1 MEGMVTRPTHPPGSI
16 APMKAV
22 LGELPTGDGWA
33 YELKWDG
40 MRIVARCDPAARSA
54 PGAGGGTKLWSA
66 NGREVTGSY
75 PELAGLG
82 ALVGVPAVLDGEAV
96 VLDEEGQPSFG
107 RLQNRMHVTAPS
119 GQLMAQHPVVY
130 LVFDLLEL
138 DGRPLVDLP
147 YTTRRRLL
155 RELVDDGPVVRV
167 PPSIEGGGQGEGAA
181 LLELARQRGL
191 EGVVAKRLDSRYQ
204 PGGRSRDWIKVKV
217 RLHQELVV
225 GGWLPGQGAL
235 AGQIGSLL
243 VGYHEDGPGG
253 ERVLRFAGAVGSG
266 LTDKHRQRLQPR
278 LRARPTSPFAAVPP
292 LLKPPSWVEPDVV
305 VEVSYGSWADDG
317 LLRHPVFLGIRDD
330 KAPNEVIR
338 ELPMRPPNVG

>member
-1 MEGMVTRPTHPPGSI
+1 MVVKPSHPPGSI

-22 LGELPTGDGWA
+22 LGDLPTGEGWA

-40 MRIVARCDPAARSA
+40 MRIVARCDPT
-54 PGAGGGTKLWSA
+54 AGPRLWSA
-66 NGREVTGSY
+66 NGREVTPSY

-82 ALVGVPAVLDGEAV
+82 PLVGVPAVLDGEVV
-96 VLDEEGQPSFG
+96 VLDDDGQPSFG

-119 GQLMAQHPVVY
+119 AALMGRHPVVY

-155 RELVDDGPVVRV
+155 RKLIDDGPVVRV
-167 PPSIEGGGQGEGAA
+167 PPSIEGGGRGEGAA
-181 LLELARQRGL
+181 LLDLARQRGL
-191 EGVVAKRLDSRYQ
+191 EGVVAKRLDSRYM
-204 PGGRSRDWIKVKV
+204 PGGRTREWIKVKV

-235 AGQIGSLL
+235 AGRIGSLL
-243 VGYHEDGPGG
+243 VGYHEPGTG
-253 ERVLRFAGAVGSG
+253 DARRLRFAGAVGSG
-266 LTDKHRQRLQPR
+266 LTDKHRELLRPR
-278 LRARPTSPFAAVPP
+278 LRPRPTSPFVEVPP

-330 KAPNEVIR
+330 KEPSEVIR
-338 ELPMRPPNVG
+338 ELPTRPPNVG

>member
-1 MEGMVTRPTHPPGSI
+1 MVVKPSHPPGSI

-22 LGELPTGDGWA
+22 LGDLPTGEGWA

-40 MRIVARCDPAARSA
+40 MRIVARCDPT
-54 PGAGGGTKLWSA
+54 AGPRLWSA
-66 NGREVTGSY
+66 NGREVTPSY
-75 PELAGLG
+75 PELADLG
-82 ALVGVPAVLDGEAV
+82 PLVGVPAVLDGEAV
-96 VLDEEGQPSFG
+96 VLDDEGQPSFG

-119 GQLMAQHPVVY
+119 SRLMAQHPVVY

-138 DGRPLVDLP
+138 DGRPLLDLP

-155 RELVDDGPVVRV
+155 RELIDDGPVVRV
-167 PPSIEGGGQGEGAA
+167 PPSIDGGGQGDGVA

-243 VGYHEDGPGG
+243 VGYHLDDQ
-253 ERVLRFAGAVGSG
+253 LHFAGAVGSG
-266 LTDKHRQRLQPR
+266 LTDKYRQLLESR
-278 LRARPTSPFAAVPP
+278 LRARPTSPFAEVPP
-292 LLKPPSWVEPDVV
+292 LLRPPSWVEPEVV

-338 ELPMRPPNVG
+338 ELPTRPPDVG

>member
-1 MEGMVTRPTHPPGSI
+1 MVTKPSHPPGEI

-22 LGELPTGDGWA
+22 LGDLPTGEGWA

-40 MRIVARCDPAARSA
+40 MRIVARCDPAAGPR
-54 PGAGGGTKLWSA
+54 LWSA
-66 NGREVTGSY
+66 NGRDVTPSY
-75 PELAGLG
+75 PELAELG
-82 ALVGVPAVLDGEAV
+82 TLVGVPAVLDGEAV
-96 VLDEEGQPSFG
+96 VLDDDGQPSFG

-119 GQLMAQHPVVY
+119 SRLMAQHPVVY

-167 PPSIEGGGQGEGAA
+167 PPSIDGGGQGDGVA
-181 LLELARQRGL
+181 LLELAHQRGL

-217 RLHQELVV
+217 RRHQELVV

-243 VGYHEDGPGG
+243 VGYHLDDQ
-253 ERVLRFAGAVGSG
+253 LRFAGAVGSG
-266 LTDKHRQRLQPR
+266 LTDKHRQLLLPR
-278 LRARPTSPFAAVPP
+278 LRARPTSPFAEVPP
-292 LLKPPSWVEPDVV
+292 LLKPPSWVEPEVV

-338 ELPMRPPNVG
+338 ELPTRPPDVG

>member
-1 MEGMVTRPTHPPGSI
+1 MAARPKPSHPPGSI

-22 LGELPTGDGWA
+22 LGELPTGEGWA

-40 MRIVARCDPAARSA
+40 MRIVARSDPATGVR
-54 PGAGGGTKLWSA
+54 LWSA
-66 NGREVTGSY
+66 NGRDVTGSY

-82 ALVGVPAVLDGEAV
+82 PLVGMPAVLDGEAV
-96 VLDEEGQPSFG
+96 VLDGEGQPSFG

-119 GQLMAQHPVVY
+119 SRLMARHPVVY

-191 EGVVAKRLDSRYQ
+191 EGVVAKRLDSPYQ
-204 PGGRSRDWIKVKV
+204 PGGRTRDWIKVKV

-243 VGYHEDGPGG
+243 VGYHQPGPGQ
-253 ERVLRFAGAVGSG
+253 ERPLHFAGAVGSG
-266 LTDKHRQRLQPR
+266 LTDKQRQLLRPR
-278 LRARPTSPFAAVPP
+278 LRSRTTSPFVEVPP

-330 KAPNEVIR
+330 KEPNDVIR
-338 ELPMRPPNVG
+338 ELPTRPPDVG

>member
-1 MEGMVTRPTHPPGSI
+1 
-16 APMKAV
+16 MKAV
-22 LGELPTGDGWA
+22 LGDLPTGDGWA

-40 MRIVARCDPAARSA
+40 MRIVARCDPAAGPR
-54 PGAGGGTKLWSA
+54 LWSA
-66 NGREVTGSY
+66 NGRDVTPSY

-82 ALVGVPAVLDGEAV
+82 PLVGVPAVLDGEAV
-96 VLDEEGQPSFG
+96 VLDDDGQPSFG

-119 GQLMAQHPVVY
+119 SRLMAQHPVVY

-167 PPSIEGGGQGEGAA
+167 PPSIDGGGRGDGVA

-243 VGYHEDGPGG
+243 VGYHLDDQ
-253 ERVLRFAGAVGSG
+253 LHFAGAVGSG
-266 LTDKHRQRLQPR
+266 LTDKHRQLLRPR
-278 LRARPTSPFAAVPP
+278 LRARPTSPFVEVPP

-338 ELPMRPPNVG
+338 ELPTRPPDVG

>member
-1 MEGMVTRPTHPPGSI
+1 
-16 APMKAV
+16 MKAV
-22 LGELPTGDGWA
+22 LGDLPTGDGWA

-40 MRIVARCDPAARSA
+40 MRIVARCA
-54 PGAGGGTKLWSA
+54 PGAEARLWSA
-66 NGREVTGSY
+66 NGRDVTPCY

-82 ALVGVPAVLDGEAV
+82 PLVGVPAVLDGEVV
-96 VLDEEGQPSFG
+96 VLDDDGQPSFG

-119 GQLMAQHPVVY
+119 RQLMARHPVVY

-138 DGRPLVDLP
+138 DGRPLMDLP

-167 PPSIEGGGQGEGAA
+167 PPSIEGGGRGEGAA

-191 EGVVAKRLDSRYQ
+191 EGVVAKRLDSRYL

-235 AGQIGSLL
+235 AGHIGSLL
-243 VGYHEDGPGG
+243 VGYHEPGPGAAPG
-253 ERVLRFAGAVGSG
+253 PLRFAGAVGSG
-266 LTDKHRQRLQPR
+266 LTDKHRRLLAPR
-278 LRARPTSPFAAVPP
+278 FRARATSPFAEVPP

-330 KAPNEVIR
+330 KEPNDVIR
-338 ELPMRPPNVG
+338 ELPMRSPDVG

>member
-1 MEGMVTRPTHPPGSI
+1 MATKPTHPPGSI

-22 LGELPTGDGWA
+22 LGDLPTGDGWA

-40 MRIVARCDPAARSA
+40 MRIVARCQ
-54 PGAGGGTKLWSA
+54 PGAETRLWSA
-66 NGREVTGSY
+66 NGRDVTPSY

-82 ALVGVPAVLDGEAV
+82 PLVGAPAVLDGEVV
-96 VLDEEGQPSFG
+96 VLDGEGQPSFG

-119 GQLMAQHPVVY
+119 RQLMVRHPVVY

-147 YTTRRRLL
+147 YATRRRLL
-155 RELVDDGPVVRV
+155 RELIDDGPVVRV
-167 PPSIEGGGQGEGAA
+167 PPSIEGGGRGEGAA
-181 LLELARQRGL
+181 LLDLACQRGL
-191 EGVVAKRLDSRYQ
+191 EGVVAKRLDSRYL
-204 PGGRSRDWIKVKV
+204 PGGRTRDWIKVKV

-235 AGQIGSLL
+235 AGHIGSLL
-243 VGYHEDGPGG
+243 VGYHEPVPGG
-253 ERVLRFAGAVGSG
+253 TPGRLRFAGAVGSG
-266 LTDKHRQRLQPR
+266 LTDKHRQLLRPR
-278 LRARPTSPFAAVPP
+278 LRGRPISPFAEVPP

-317 LLRHPVFLGIRDD
+317 LLRHPVFLGIRSD
-330 KAPNEVIR
+330 KEPGDVVR
-338 ELPMRPPNVG
+338 ELPTRPPDVG